1 MQAIDKRR
9 KLSAC
14 RFAALKKRL
23 GPAGK
28 RYGGRACVYATGSF
42 GRCEAGKY
50 SDLDVFIVGGET
62 AVEGGPPQRA
72 LTRLDEICLKA
83 EIIAAARGLKFPEFS
98 GDGAWLTHQTA
109 DDLIRRLGTPEDDS
123 TNAFT
128 ARLLLLLESKSLLG
142 DNIFLDTIDSVIARY
157 WDEFK
162 NHQKD
167 FAPTF
172 LANDILRLWRTF
184 CVNYESR
191 TRTRSEAEKA
201 KRRLKNFKLKH
212 SRLLTCYS
220 GLLYLLGAFQDKG
233 TVTPEDA
240 RGMVTQT
247 PIERIECL
255 AKAQG
260 GPTALRDI
268 LQQYDS
274 FLEQTD
280 ASEQDLIARF
290 QDPKK
295 RATYNASAEKLADA
309 VWKAMRGVGGESRFF
324 RQLVV

>member
-9 KLSAC
+9 KLSAR
-14 RFAALKKRL
+14 RFADLKKRL
-23 GPAGK
+23 GPAGNG
-28 RYGGRACVYATGSF
+28 YGGRACVYATGSF
-42 GRCEAGKY
+42 GRCEAGNY

-83 EIIAAARGLKFPEFS
+83 EIIAAARELKFPEVS

-128 ARLLLLLESKSLLG
+128 ARLLLLLESKPLLG
-142 DNIFLDTIDSVIARY
+142 DKIYLETIDSVIARY

-167 FAPTF
+167 FAPAF

-191 TRTRSEAEKA
+191 TRTQPEAEKA

-220 GLLYLLGAFQDKG
+220 GLLYLLGAFQDTG
-233 TVTPEDA
+233 TVTPDDA
-240 RGMVTQT
+240 RGMARQT
-247 PIERIECL
+247 PVERIECL

-260 GPTALRDI
+260 GVTALRDI
-268 LQQYDS
+268 LRQYDS

-280 ASEQDLIARF
+280 AREQDLIARF
-290 QDPKK
+290 LDPKK
-295 RATYNASAEKLADA
+295 RAKYNASAERLADA
-309 VWKAMRGVGGESRFF
+309 VWRAMRGIGGSSRFF